1 MSLARRSFPLL
12 IPLLALAAVVLVCV
26 GGQARDNSPLAGAW
40 QDEQLAKL
48 SVENKTAAMMGL
60 SFIFQTVFL
69 MGCSTVM
76 LCGYYATRAWVV
88 GAQQPQRWFHQWIV
102 WVYAALAGLAMVC
115 ALGGAADSI
124 RWGFFGVAAGEG
136 TAATWLALAGLSLVW
151 DFKSSSTTKP
161 PLV

>member
-1 MSLARRSFPLL
+1 MSLARRYFPLL

-40 QDEQLAKL
+40 QDEQLAKI
-48 SVENKTAAMMGL
+48 SVENPTAAALGL

-76 LCGYYATRAWVV
+76 LCGYYATRAWVI
-88 GAQQPQRWFHQWIV
+88 GAQPQRWFHQWIV
-102 WVYAALAGLAMVC
+102 WAYAALAGLAMVC

-124 RWGFFGVAAGEG
+124 RWGFFGVAAGWG
-136 TAATWLALAGLSLVW
+136 TTAMWLALAGLSLVW